1 MHSNNLRSIRNI
13 LKYNNDSKK
22 SRETASL
29 QKNKKNNDPL
39 EAILFLPHHCDVFCL
54 KVLTFGGK

>member
-1 MHSNNLRSIRNI
+1 MIVKNLV
-13 LKYNNDSKK
+13 KPQVYK
-22 SRETASL
+22 
-29 QKNKKNNDPL
+29 KNKKNNDPS